1 MSYGQFA
8 EFLEMLHEFMILF
21 LFSKSCDPWFKS
33 FPKTCQ
39 ESGAYCR
46 DNKVSNDV
54 EGKTLAGLRCRR
66 RALLAVLRILKWMER
81 VSMGVYSGFGPF
93 VLSNV

>member
-54 EGKTLAGLRCRR
+54 EGKTLS
-66 RALLAVLRILKWMER
+66 WP
-81 VSMGVYSGFGPF
+81 SMSASCTSGC
-93 VLSNV
+93 SKDT